1 MTIAFAF
8 RTAPEVL
15 FGAGKSAEAPPIVA
29 RLGSRCLLVTGKT
42 SLERS
47 GKLATL
53 EEALRQRGVECGR
66 FSVEGE
72 PEVPVVDEGA
82 RLAREGGF
90 DVVLAVGGG
99 SVIDTAKAVAA
110 LATNPGP
117 AMDYVEAVGAGRN
130 IERAPL
136 SLVAVPTTA
145 GSGSEVTKNSVVR
158 VPELRVKRS
167 IRSDL
172 MVPRVAIVDP
182 ALIATAPR
190 AVAASSGLDAL
201 THLVE
206 AYLSKGAQP
215 MTDVLVVP
223 GMRMAFRA
231 LTALAE
237 GRADEASWE
246 AMALAALWG
255 GIALANAGLGAVH
268 GLVAPLGGR
277 CAVPHGAGCGCLLPA
292 TFRANVT
299 ALRARAP
306 SGRALARAVEVADL
320 ILPEAHPD
328 RSPERAAD
336 AFDGLREKLG
346 VPPLGAYGV
355 TEGDLAEIIAG
366 SRAGSMRNNPIELT
380 DAELDGIL
388 RQTLA
393 QAGGEAAVG

>member
-1 MTIAFAF
+1 MALTFAF
-8 RTAPEVL
+8 RTAPEIL
-15 FGAGKSAEAPPIVA
+15 FGAGKSDEAPEVVA
-29 RLGSRCLLVTGKT
+29 RLGKRCLLVTGRQ

-47 GKLATL
+47 GKLSVIQERFERLGITS
-53 EEALRQRGVECGR
+53 RR

-72 PEVPVVDEGA
+72 PEVRVIDEGA
-82 RLAREGGF
+82 RLAREGRF
-90 DVVLAVGGG
+90 DVVVAVGGG
-99 SVIDTAKAVAA
+99 SVIDTAKAMAA
-110 LATNPGP
+110 LATNDGP
-117 AMDYVEAVGAGRN
+117 AMDYVEAVGAGRG
-130 IERAPL
+130 IERVPL
-136 SLVAVPTTA
+136 PVVAVPTTA
-145 GSGSEVTKNSVVR
+145 GTGSEVTKNSVVR
-158 VPELRVKRS
+158 VPELKVKRS

-172 MVPRVAIVDP
+172 IVPRVAVVDP

-190 AVAASSGLDAL
+190 AVAASSGLDTL

-231 LTALAE
+231 LTQLAE
-237 GRADEASWE
+237 SRADASTWE
-246 AMALAALWG
+246 AMALSALWG

-292 TFRANVT
+292 TFRTNVA

-306 SGRALARAVEVADL
+306 DSRALARAVEVADL
-320 ILPEAHPD
+320 VLPESATD

-336 AFDGLREKLG
+336 AFDSLREKLG

-355 TEGDLAEIIAG
+355 TEADLADIIAE
-366 SRAGSMRNNPIELT
+366 SRAGSMRNNPIDLT

-393 QAGGEAAVG
+393 QARDDTTVG